1 MRMGKAAST
10 LISLLI
16 RIWNHNFR
24 KMQDMIQCE
33 IMIPSVPI
41 SFSAAF
47 VLTFAPRYVTLWEN
61 TTP

>member
-1 MRMGKAAST
+1 MKDICM
-10 LISLLI
+10 ISLQI
-16 RIWNHNFR
+16 EIGNHNFK
-24 KMQDMIQCE
+24 KMHDMIQCE

>member
-1 MRMGKAAST
+1 MKDICM
-10 LISLLI
+10 ISLLI
-16 RIWNHNFR
+16 GIWNHNFK
-24 KMQDMIQCE
+24 KMHDMIQCE